1 MAGRLGG
8 RLARFLSEKLDDP
21 RSREAARKALRKVT
35 GEESSRHT
43 TEGERTTHGDYISG
57 LGPVEVGDRAGFELR
72 DRVAEALRLYRHDAE
87 LLDGALRQALAQY
100 DRKMLGDPEG
110 RYPDMR

>member
-8 RLARFLSEKLDDP
+8 RLARFLGEKLDDP
-21 RSREAARKALRKVT
+21 RSRETARRALRKVA

-43 TEGERTTHGDYISG
+43 TKGERTTHGDYIAG

-100 DRKMLGDPEG
+100 DRKTLGDPDR
-110 RYPDMR
+110 RYPGAR

>member
-21 RSREAARKALRKVT
+21 RSREAAREALRKVT

-43 TEGERTTHGDYISG
+43 TEGEGTTYGDYIAG

-72 DRVAEALRLYRHDAE
+72 DRVAEALKLYRHDAE
-87 LLDGALRQALAQY
+87 LLDGALRQALARY
-100 DRKMLGDPEG
+100 DRKALGNPG
-110 RYPDMR
+110 RRYPDVR

>member
-21 RSREAARKALRKVT
+21 RSREAARRALRRVT

-43 TEGERTTHGDYISG
+43 TGGERTTHGDYIAG

-72 DRVAEALRLYRHDAE
+72 DRVAEALKLYHHDAE
-87 LLDGALRQALAQY
+87 FLDGALRQALAQY
-100 DRKMLGDPEG
+100 DRRTLGDPDK
-110 RYPDMR
+110 RYPDPR

>member
-8 RLARFLSEKLDDP
+8 RLTRFLSEKLDGP

-35 GEESSRHT
+35 GEESSRHSA
-43 TEGERTTHGDYISG
+43 EGERAAYGDYIAG

-100 DRKMLGDPEG
+100 DRKTLGDPDRECE
-110 RYPDMR
+110 